1 MFLSSPCTKGV
12 VYGLLIAC
20 LTGCVNDPASMR
32 IDHALD
38 PDVGVPADRFSN
50 WKPSPSEKA
59 LINQSE
65 GIRPHTPGQDLFDH
79 GKTYAVAD
87 LVDLGLRSN
96 PVTRSAWEDA
106 RAAAAALGIAEAAWL
121 PALTANIS
129 GGYWRYPF
137 PSPGSAF
144 SLQGSLIDP
153 VFNLSWTLFDL
164 SRPAKI
170 DMAMQQLFAT
180 NLALNRNHQNVIYKV
195 ETAFYGL
202 VAARAKV
209 EAGEITFRQATRN
222 MDAIKAQLEVG
233 LATQPEYLLAVQ
245 DQARAGYELQGAR
258 GTVMEKDAELA
269 EQLALPP
276 GSPLKTVTLNQVDLP
291 RDSELTADALIDVAL
306 SDRPDLSAKL
316 ADMRARDAEIRRA
329 EANYWPVIGLQ
340 ADGGWKV
347 WNYRN
352 AGGTDPNQGS
362 QPVNISSPLTD
373 AYLTVEWNFF
383 EGFATTNAVRQAEA
397 KRNAAEAEL
406 EAMKLRV
413 MKEIW
418 KAYADLKTAARK
430 REFAVNMLRAAEA
443 GYESALKSY
452 EQGLA
457 TVIELLTA
465 ERNLAQARYTEI
477 DSKSSL
483 LTAAASLTFAAG
495 GSTAENGSLTSDFIR

>member
-1 MFLSSPCTKGV
+1 MMLLACFAGCTS
-12 VYGLLIAC
+12 
-20 LTGCVNDPASMR
+20 NQASLR
-32 IDHALD
+32 IDHAID
-38 PDVGVPADRFSN
+38 PMPAVPANRFVD
-50 WKPSPSEKA
+50 WRPSPSDKT
-59 LINQSE
+59 LINPDPST
-65 GIRPHTPGQDLFDH
+65 GIRPNTPGQALFDPN
-79 GKTYAVAD
+79 KTYAVGE

-121 PALTANIS
+121 PIVTAQID

-144 SLQGSLIDP
+144 SLEGTLVDP

-180 NLALNRNHQNVIYKV
+180 NLALNRNHQEVIYKV
-195 ETAFYGL
+195 QTAFYGF
-202 VAARAKV
+202 VAAKTRV
-209 EAGEITFRQATRN
+209 EAAETTLRQATRN
-222 MDAIKAQLEVG
+222 RDAIQAQLELG

-245 DQARAGYELQGAR
+245 DQAKAGYELQGAR
-258 GTVMEKDAELA
+258 GAVMEKDAELA

-276 GSPLKTVTLNQVDLP
+276 GSPLKTVTLGQIDLP
-291 RDSELTADALIDVAL
+291 KDTELTADALIDAAL
-306 SDRPDLSAKL
+306 EDRPDLTAKL
-316 ADMRARDAEIRRA
+316 ADIRARDAEIRKA
-329 EANYWPVIGLQ
+329 EANYWPVVGLQ

-347 WNYRN
+347 WSYSN
-352 AGGTDPNQGS
+352 AGGTDANQGS
-362 QPVNISSPLTD
+362 QPVKISSPLVD

-383 EGFATTNAVRQAEA
+383 EGFATNNAVRRAEA
-397 KRNAAEAEL
+397 KRNAAEAEFDAL
-406 EAMKLRV
+406 KLKV

-430 REFAVNMLRAAEA
+430 REFAVAMLRAAEA
-443 GYESALKSY
+443 GYESGLKSY
-452 EQGLA
+452 EQGVA

-477 DSKSSL
+477 DSRSSL
-483 LTAAASLTFAAG
+483 LTAAASLAFAAG
-495 GSTAENGSLTSDFIR
+495 GGHAIEQDAMSPDALR